1 MLSQNNKNRNR
12 FLLVLI
18 CLTLVFTGSSG
29 LLPGFQP
36 AANAASEKSRSAHPA
51 PAQLRKFA
59 EEASARLA
67 GTEPFTAW
75 AGAALVIEPLG
86 PGTHSWLVTLTKGPK
101 GAVKRLGYM
110 IISATPEGEYKL
122 IEYGQGMNS
131 IYGSGILEEG
141 LSGLGLSQAGS
152 SAPVI
157 TPVYGGPVLAA
168 WMISSA
174 TGKSEKVRFVD
185 ALTGELL
192 PESRES
198 WTKQSAGY
206 VPPASAVGSA
216 KRGWTPGETIR
227 RADPFDPYDN
237 LLWITGKD
245 QVQLSAGNLE
255 QAFSRQS
262 RFVFAA
268 TGSNRTYSVPLP
280 VYGYQIW
287 NLSPPSSGSA
297 SVYVLSGTD
306 DSPRWI
312 ALDALLASG
321 GFLVM
326 PD

>member
-1 MLSQNNKNRNR
+1 MLSQNNENRSR

-18 CLTLVFTGSSG
+18 CLTFVFA
-29 LLPGFQP
+29 LLPGLQT
-36 AANAASEKSRSAHPA
+36 AVNAASEKGRSANPA

-67 GTEPFTAW
+67 GSEPFTAW

-86 PGTHSWLVTLTKGPK
+86 PGTHSWLVTVTKGPK
-101 GAVKRLGYM
+101 EAVKHLGYM

-122 IEYGQGMNS
+122 IEYGQGINS
-131 IYGSGILEEG
+131 IYGSGALDDG
-141 LSGLGLSQAGS
+141 LSGLGLSQGGP
-152 SAPVI
+152 SAPAI

-168 WMISSA
+168 WMISSEA
-174 TGKSEKVRFVD
+174 GKSEKVRFID

-198 WTKQSAGY
+198 WTKQSARY
-206 VPPASAVGSA
+206 VPPASAVGSV

-245 QVQLSAGNLE
+245 QVQLNAGNLE
-255 QAFSRQS
+255 QTFSRQS

-321 GFLVM
+321 NFLVM